1 MKVKKGV
8 KPPAWSITN
17 VQFADILFFI
27 AKKSDLQA
35 MPDKENMKKFLTNK
49 RKYELLEA
57 SLREGTVLPGD
68 LWKELGNYLGL
79 EQREEEPLAGS
90 VPVTGGL
97 LEQQLQPAFGN
108 QATKGTSQQD
118 FDLASMVPGR
128 LPHLAAS
135 ELLAGTPDA
144 GEVARRVRGGL
155 SQPSM
160 LTNPAV
166 CELLELK
173 VNYKM

>member
-1 MKVKKGV
+1 
-8 KPPAWSITN
+8 
-17 VQFADILFFI
+17 
-27 AKKSDLQA
+27 
-35 MPDKENMKKFLTNK
+35 MPDKENIKKFLTNK

-57 SLREGTVLPGD
+57 SLQEGTLLPRD
-68 LWKELGNYLGL
+68 LWEELGSYLGL
-79 EQREEEPLAGS
+79 EQREPLVAS
-90 VPVTGGL
+90 VLTTSSL
-97 LEQQLQPAFGN
+97 LEQPALSS
-108 QATKGTSQQD
+108 QVTKGMDQLE
-118 FDLASMVPGR
+118 FDLASMVPDR

-144 GEVARRVRGGL
+144 SEVARLVRGGL

-173 VNYKM
+173 VNLHISCKKYHAFHTMHSPGLEYHLHC

>member
-1 MKVKKGV
+1 
-8 KPPAWSITN
+8 
-17 VQFADILFFI
+17 VQFANILFFI
-27 AKKSDLQA
+27 AKKSELQA
-35 MPDKENMKKFLTNK
+35 LPDKENMKKFLTDK
-49 RKYELLEA
+49 RKYEVLEA
-57 SLREGTVLPGD
+57 SLREGTLLPGD
-68 LWKELGNYLGL
+68 LWEELGSYLGL
-79 EQREEEPLAGS
+79 EQREPLVAS
-90 VPVTGGL
+90 VPTTGGL
-97 LEQQLQPAFGN
+97 LEQQEQQPALSS
-108 QATKGTSQQD
+108 QATKGMDQLD

-173 VNYKM
+173 VNYNI